1 MENLNLGHGLV
12 AMFLEM
18 AASDGHFD
26 KSELQQVV
34 GARAAR
40 HLNPVFGDDTS
51 KIIEEGC
58 TWFDSFDDQAK
69 RAQSIFNLGSKMV
82 SAIPKAGRAAVINDL
97 AAIAN
102 ADGKVE
108 NIEGKFFVACMG
120 GVLEITK
127 EDLG

>member
-1 MENLNLGHGLV
+1 MGNLNLGHGLV

-26 KSELQQVV
+26 KAELQQV
-34 GARAAR
+34 GARAER
-40 HLNPVFGDDTS
+40 HLKSVFGDDTS

-69 RAQSIFNLGSKMV
+69 RVQSIFNLGSQMV
-82 SAIPKAGRAAVINDL
+82 SAIPKDGRVAVINDL

-108 NIEGKFFVACMG
+108 NIEGKFFVACME
-120 GVLEITK
+120 VLQITK